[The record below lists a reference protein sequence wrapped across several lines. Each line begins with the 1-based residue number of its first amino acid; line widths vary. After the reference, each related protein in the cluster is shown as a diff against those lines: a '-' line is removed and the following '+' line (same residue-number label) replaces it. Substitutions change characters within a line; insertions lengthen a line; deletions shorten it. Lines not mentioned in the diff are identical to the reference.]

1 MTKEKIKDI
10 LERTLKTFLQ
20 AFLSALSVEV
30 LIGVTDFATLKKLA
44 LSVLIGAVAAGICAV
59 WNTALDAINLHL
71 SGKGAGTMTFDDF
84 IKKYKDKATDYDG
97 AYGAQCVDLIK
108 MYLRYVFDITP
119 KSIGNAH
126 AYFDN
131 FNLHPFLNKNFIRI
145 KNSRK
150 FVPMKG
156 DICVWSKK
164 MNKYGHVSIATGR
177 GDTTTF
183 ESLDMNWG
191 GKEAKF
197 VTHDYNYF
205 LGVLRPIHRNGI
217 DELKL
222 FKVKKA
228 VNVRK
233 GPGVGFARV
242 MFDEFTDY
250 QKEQVIANGGKPAD
264 NDFPAGMII
273 EGYQLVDYPW
283 IYIAPQR
290 LVHNSLVKELK

>member
-1 MTKEKIKDI
+1 
-10 LERTLKTFLQ
+10 
-20 AFLSALSVEV
+20 
-30 LIGVTDFATLKKLA
+30 
-44 LSVLIGAVAAGICAV
+44 
-59 WNTALDAINLHL
+59 
-71 SGKGAGTMTFDDF
+71 
-84 IKKYKDKATDYDG
+84 
-97 AYGAQCVDLIK
+97 
-108 MYLRYVFDITP
+108 
-119 KSIGNAH
+119 
-126 AYFDN
+126 
-131 FNLHPFLNKNFIRI
+131 
-145 KNSRK
+145 
-150 FVPMKG
+150 
-156 DICVWSKK
+156 
-164 MNKYGHVSIATGR
+164 MNKYGHVSIATGE
-177 GDTTTF
+177 GDTNSF
-183 ESLDMNWG
+183 VSFDMNWG

-217 DELKL
+217 DDLKL

-273 EGYQLVDYPW
+273 EGNQLADYPW